1 MIKEAPVILPVT
13 QFTPSPSLQPVYK
26 TAASKE
32 QIEQRRRHLRKQRR
46 IRVVQSLWRFVCM
59 SGMLAGLV
67 WAINQ
72 PDWTIS
78 KPEQIRIEGNQYL
91 SETAIRSMLSI
102 SYPKPIVELAP
113 DRMATQ
119 LTSHGSI
126 ARVKIDRGLLPP
138 HLRIQIEDLPPV
150 AGVMPEQNTR
160 SQIYLDERGRQ
171 VPISSYLPPVA
182 RSLPTLRVR
191 LSAQGICPNWMHI
204 YQAIH
209 TSPVSIGIVD
219 CRNPQNLILQTEVGK
234 VRLGATGDR
243 SRLNSQIQQLDLLR
257 DWKKHADGADVDY
270 LDLENPESAKLQLK

>member
-1 MIKEAPVILPVT
+1 
-13 QFTPSPSLQPVYK
+13 VYQS
-26 TAASKE
+26 ASKE

-46 IRVVQSLWRFVCM
+46 IKVVQSLWRFGCM
-59 SGMLAGLV
+59 SGILAGLA

-78 KPEQIRIEGNQYL
+78 KPAQIRIEGNQYL
-91 SETAIRSMLSI
+91 SDTAIRSMLAI
-102 SYPKPIVELAP
+102 SYPKPIVDLAP
-113 DRMATQ
+113 DRLATQ
-119 LTSHGSI
+119 MTAQGSV

-150 AGVMPEQNTR
+150 AGVMPEENAR
-160 SQIYLDERGRQ
+160 SKIYVDERGRQ
-171 VPISSYLPPVA
+171 VPISNYRPPVA

-191 LSAQGICPNWMHI
+191 LPAQGDCLNWTHI
-204 YQAIH
+204 YQAIR
-209 TSPVSIGIVD
+209 TSPVAVGIVD

-270 LDLENPESAKLQLK
+270 LDLENPESPKLQLK